1 MVISI
6 GSMALNG
13 FKYGIDFTGG
23 RNYVVRFEKPVD
35 AEKIEGN
42 IAKLMKTADG
52 KNESVEVKTF
62 GNSSQLKITT
72 DYLIDDESL
81 G

>member
-6 GSMALNG
+6 ASIAING

-35 AEKIEGN
+35 ARKLKKI
-42 IAKLMKTADG
+42 LL
-52 KNESVEVKTF
+52 S
-62 GNSSQLKITT
+62 
-72 DYLIDDESL
+72 
-81 G
+81 